1 MSKYNDLSR
10 FDVPTYP
17 DVIREKLLLMIPTFR
32 EMLDEDAE
40 ERGDIKTSASDEVIE
55 AAVIDVFGKM
65 MFDNFIQNG
74 NASIELKG
82 TEEEQENTWYDL
94 VNACSAA
101 VSLMHMR
108 DIGILDGIRNEE
120 GELVYFLKNIK

>member
-1 MSKYNDLSR
+1 
-10 FDVPTYP
+10 
-17 DVIREKLLLMIPTFR
+17 MIPTFR